1 MINRDLKTELGA
13 FLSRQTIIM
22 TKYEQV
28 TTNVELIFDFFKER
42 YHNKRYSC
50 NLMQLL
56 KVPRNGSATM
66 HK

>member
-13 FLSRQTIIM
+13 FLSRHTIIM

-42 YHNKRYSC
+42 YHYKRYSS

-56 KVPRNGSATM
+56 KAPRCGSATK